1 MTFLEAYVLFGIPL
15 MLLAVAG
22 AALAWYRWEDRRER
36 QRETHV
42 PGE

>member
-15 MLLAVAG
+15 MVLALGG
-22 AALAWYRWEDRRER
+22 AALLWTRWEDRRDR
-36 QRETHV
+36 RRRS